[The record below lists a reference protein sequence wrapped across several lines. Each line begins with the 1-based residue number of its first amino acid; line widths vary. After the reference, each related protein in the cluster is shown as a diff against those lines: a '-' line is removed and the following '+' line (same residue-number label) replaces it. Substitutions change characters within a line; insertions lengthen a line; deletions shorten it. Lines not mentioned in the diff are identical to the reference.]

1 MRRIDEIILHC
12 TATPE
17 GREVTVAEI
26 DNWHRQRGFD
36 GCGYHYIVH
45 LDGTVE
51 AGRPL
56 AEVGAHCKGHNSH
69 SVGIAYVGGL
79 DRNGNPKDTRTDAQ
93 RKTLR
98 LIVSHFLDYFPGAT
112 VHGHRE
118 FAPKACPCFDVQKE
132 FANAHAGDR
141 QTDIFQYLNDIC
153 TDVARNVST
162 NT

>member
-1 MRRIDEIILHC
+1 MRKIDEIILHC

-26 DNWHRQRGFD
+26 DSWHRQRGFD
-36 GCGYHYIVH
+36 GIGYHYIVH

-56 AEVGAHCKGHNSH
+56 AEVGAHCKGHNSR
-69 SVGIAYVGGL
+69 SIGIAYVGGC
-79 DRNGNPKDTRTDAQ
+79 DRAGNPKDTRTDAQ
-93 RKTLR
+93 RKSLR
-98 LIVSHFLDYFPGAT
+98 LIVSHFLDYYPGAT

-118 FAPKACPCFDVQKE
+118 FADKACPCFDVQRE

-153 TDVARNVST
+153 NGKTP